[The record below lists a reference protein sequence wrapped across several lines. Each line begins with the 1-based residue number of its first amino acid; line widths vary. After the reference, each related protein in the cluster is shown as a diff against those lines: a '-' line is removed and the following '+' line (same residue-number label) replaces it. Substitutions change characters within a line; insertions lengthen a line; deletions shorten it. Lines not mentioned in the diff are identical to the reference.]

1 MFIYI
6 LIKKGL
12 PEYGC
17 VPFLLQPRIA
27 AEHLACV
34 EGEHARV
41 AHRLLRGSNP
51 KYNSLQIGE

>member
-1 MFIYI
+1 